1 MNLYS
6 RSLLLLG
13 VAIAQTYGVI
23 YDRVSQLPTDIYDY
37 IIVGGSFPTPY
48 NLPKESGINSP
59 TIIIRWDR
67 WQRGRKP
74 FDRRHQHPSPRPRG
88 WWKVSYA
95 SVVRHARSPRLLSC
109 SNQGVLASIIPLLFY
124 TLSPDTVSPISR
136 GRISLVYSRNS
147 NTTGTTPR
155 LRNPVLMAAASLTP
169 GEGFWVDRA
178 QSVSYSPMN
187 HLYTIHTHSIHSDG
201 MAYNTGSR
209 DDWDHVSKIT
219 GDPAWTWDA
228 MAQYR
233 DLNQKYVPPND
244 GHDDVIQEQL
254 YSLFPNSYHPSDKP
268 IPPVGTQS

>member
-1 MNLYS
+1 M
-6 RSLLLLG
+6 
-13 VAIAQTYGVI
+13 V
-23 YDRVSQLPTDIYDY
+23 
-37 IIVGGSFPTPY
+37 
-48 NLPKESGINSP
+48 
-59 TIIIRWDR
+59 
-67 WQRGRKP
+67 
-74 FDRRHQHPSPRPRG
+74 
-88 WWKVSYA
+88 
-95 SVVRHARSPRLLSC
+95 
-109 SNQGVLASIIPLLFY
+109 
-124 TLSPDTVSPISR
+124 
-136 GRISLVYSRNS
+136 
-147 NTTGTTPR
+147 
-155 LRNPVLMAAASLTP
+155 AASLTP